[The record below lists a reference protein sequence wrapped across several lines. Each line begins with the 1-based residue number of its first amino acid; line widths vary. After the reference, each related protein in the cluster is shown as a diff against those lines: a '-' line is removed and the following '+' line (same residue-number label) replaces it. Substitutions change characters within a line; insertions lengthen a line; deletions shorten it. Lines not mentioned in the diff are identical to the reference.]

1 MYSYKLL
8 KRFVKDYKLPIQ
20 VVQEPY
26 FSYFMNLYDSQYKTK
41 EKFKLLEESR
51 NKFNSDDEFLEEY
64 YKIRDKVI
72 TTIKAL
78 PEYKIYNEMDM
89 KHFDI
94 LNYNFP
100 KHDIFNMSNV
110 GKYFISIDL
119 KKANFQALKW
129 LNPELVLNCDSYK
142 EFLSK
147 FTDLEYMHNS
157 KYLREVIFGNMNP
170 KRQVKVE
177 KYMTNKI
184 LSLLLEY
191 NTIKENEIRMFSNDE
206 LIFEK
211 TATETYELFN
221 DIRVTDV
228 IKNQLDFDVDIEKFR
243 LKNIKDSTKY
253 FVKEFINKQ
262 GYELMCIPLVYHSQ
276 VYKRYN
282 NLPLGENDLVF
293 FYENQV
299 CKFIEPLK
307 FEGEV

>member
-1 MYSYKLL
+1 MYSHKLL

-26 FSYFMNLYDSQYKTK
+26 FSYFMDLYNSQYKTK
-41 EKFKLLEESR
+41 EKFKLLQESR

-64 YKIRDKVI
+64 YKIRDNVI
-72 TTIKAL
+72 TTIKNV

-100 KHDIFNMSNV
+100 KHDIFNMGNV
-110 GKYFISIDL
+110 DKYFISIDL

-129 LNPELVLNCDSYK
+129 LNSELVLNCDTYK

-184 LSLLLEY
+184 LKLLLEY
-191 NTIKENEIRMFSNDE
+191 NIIKENEIRMFSNDE

-211 TATETYELFN
+211 SSTETYELFN
-221 DIRVTDV
+221 DIRVIDA
-228 IKNQLDFDVDIEKFR
+228 IKNQLNFDVTIEKYK
-243 LKNIKDSTKY
+243 LKNVKGSTKY
-253 FVKEFINKQ
+253 FVKEFINKP

-276 VYKRYN
+276 VYKKYN
-282 NLPLGENDLVF
+282 NLPLDENDLVF

-299 CKFIEPLK
+299 CKFIKPLN
-307 FEGEV
+307 FWEEV

>member
-228 IKNQLDFDVDIEKFR
+228 IKNQLDFDVDIEKF
-243 LKNIKDSTKY
+243 N
-253 FVKEFINKQ
+253 
-262 GYELMCIPLVYHSQ
+262 
-276 VYKRYN
+276 
-282 NLPLGENDLVF
+282 
-293 FYENQV
+293 
-299 CKFIEPLK
+299 
-307 FEGEV
+307 